1 LHKYWRARFILKFA
15 VKEENMRVYNFSP
28 GPSMLPEEVLKK
40 AAAQMLDCNGTGT
53 SAMEMSHR
61 SKAFIDIFDRA
72 KASLKELM
80 HIPDDYEI
88 LFVQGGAT
96 MQFSMV
102 PMNLMTT
109 GRAAYV
115 DSGNFAHNAAIEA
128 GRFGQV
134 DIVASSRADQYTY
147 VPDVDASKLA
157 PDTSY
162 LHITTNNTIFGT
174 RFTRLPKVAVP
185 LVADMSSNILSQVYD
200 VNDFDL
206 IYAGAQK
213 NMGPAGVAVVIIKK
227 ELIGKAAE
235 SVPVLMNYK
244 TYQDTDSMYNTPP
257 CYSVYVCGLVF
268 DWLLE
273 MGGVPAIYEINVKKA
288 QLLYD
293 FLDQSG
299 KFTPTAQKQF
309 RSLMNVTFV
318 LPNKELDD
326 RFVKEAEAEGFVN
339 LKGHRVVGGMRAS
352 IYNAM
357 PVEGVEKLVDFMAKF
372 EKTV

>member
-1 LHKYWRARFILKFA
+1 
-15 VKEENMRVYNFSP
+15 MRVYNFSP